1 MIRVAVG
8 ILEQDGRVL
17 VCQRKKGARYEMK
30 WEFPGGKV
38 EDGEDLQT
46 TLKRELYEELNIT
59 AEIGDGI
66 FQQRWTYPDHGEFEV
81 HFFSIQRFSG
91 ELRNLTFENIRWID
105 PEKLKDLDLL
115 EGSRGVIQHL
125 YKRSGNT

>member
-38 EDGEDLQT
+38 EDGEDLKA
-46 TLKRELYEELNIT
+46 TLKRELSEELNIT
-59 AEIGDGI
+59 AEIGEEI
-66 FQQRWTYPDHGEFEV
+66 FQQRWVYPDHGDFDV
-81 HFFSIQRFSG
+81 HFLSVQRFSG
-91 ELRNLTFENIRWID
+91 ELQNLSFENICWID
-105 PEKLKDLDLL
+105 PEELKELDLL
-115 EGSRGVIQHL
+115 EGSKGMIQRL
-125 YKRSGNT
+125 RKKPGS